1 MRLSTG
7 SPEREPARR
16 QALSRSVHVAQ
27 DARGTL
33 NSASLCSK
41 VSWQSCKS
49 TFAWAGAKPGTQ
61 SEGRTKMASNIRI
74 AVDETARGLTIRW
87 FETGL
92 ERHVWVDQGTFEQFL
107 ASGETIYL
115 DTPAI
120 ATASQRL
127 DLPTTRPL

>member
-1 MRLSTG
+1 M
-7 SPEREPARR
+7 
-16 QALSRSVHVAQ
+16 Q
-27 DARGTL
+27 
-33 NSASLCSK
+33 
-41 VSWQSCKS
+41 
-49 TFAWAGAKPGTQ
+49 
-61 SEGRTKMASNIRI
+61 MASNIRI

-120 ATASQRL
+120 ATERCAVE
-127 DLPTTRPL
+127 

>member
-1 MRLSTG
+1 MQINVCMG
-7 SPEREPARR
+7 RR
-16 QALSRSVHVAQ
+16 QAGSN
-27 DARGTL
+27 DNTL
-33 NSASLCSK
+33 EFGES
-41 VSWQSCKS
+41 
-49 TFAWAGAKPGTQ
+49 
-61 SEGRTKMASNIRI
+61 KMASNIRI

-120 ATASQRL
+120 ATERRVL
-127 DLPTTRPL
+127 E